1 MAPGEGQPA
10 SKAAALRLVQKQAPR
25 GAGVAADRIC
35 DQEGLAGGHWRIE
48 GLVRVAPKRV
58 GGRSRRLKLN

>member
-25 GAGVAADRIC
+25 GADVAADRIC
-35 DQEGLAGGHWRIE
+35 DQEGLARS
-48 GLVRVAPKRV
+48 VPKRV
-58 GGRSRRLKLN
+58 GGRPRRLKLN